1 MTIQLPKAVE
11 EIIARLNEHG
21 YEASAVGG
29 CVRDSLLGRQ
39 PEDWD
44 ITTSARPEQVKE
56 IFYRTIDTGI
66 AHGTVTVMIHK
77 VGYEV
82 TTYRIDGEYEDGRH
96 PKEVQFTS
104 NLIEDLK
111 RRDFTIN
118 AMAYSSRD
126 GIVDAFGGID
136 DLKNGLIRCVGN
148 PIDRFTE
155 DALRILRA
163 VRFSAQLGFEIEKE
177 TYQAISAI
185 APNLEHVSKERILAE
200 LGKLLLSGRAVRFS
214 AQLGFEIEKETYQ
227 AISAIAPNLEHVS
240 KERILAELGKLLLS
254 GHPDRIRLVYETG
267 MAPFI
272 APEFAQVARPLPA
285 MDPDLL
291 AKRHLRWAAFLQNET
306 EERAGRILKQLK
318 SDNDTISRVK
328 TLLRF
333 VKTPLTPQKPVL
345 RKVMS
350 QMTPELFDDLLLL
363 LQADPK
369 GEICRLTEEI
379 RRDGDCLY
387 LKQLAVSGSDLM
399 AAGIEPGKKV
409 GETLKSLLELVL
421 EHPELNQKEQ
431 LIMLALKNA

>member
-1 MTIQLPKAVE
+1 
-11 EIIARLNEHG
+11 
-21 YEASAVGG
+21 
-29 CVRDSLLGRQ
+29 
-39 PEDWD
+39 
-44 ITTSARPEQVKE
+44 
-56 IFYRTIDTGI
+56 
-66 AHGTVTVMIHK
+66 
-77 VGYEV
+77 
-82 TTYRIDGEYEDGRH
+82 
-96 PKEVQFTS
+96 
-104 NLIEDLK
+104 
-111 RRDFTIN
+111 
-118 AMAYSSRD
+118 MAYSSRD

-200 LGKLLLSGRAVRFS
+200 LGKLLLSG
-214 AQLGFEIEKETYQ
+214 
-227 AISAIAPNLEHVS
+227 
-240 KERILAELGKLLLS
+240 
-254 GHPDRIRLVYETG
+254 HPDRIRLVYETG

-285 MDPDLL
+285 MDPGLL

-345 RKVMS
+345 A
-350 QMTPELFDDLLLL
+350 QGDEPDD
-363 LQADPK
+363 
-369 GEICRLTEEI
+369 T
-379 RRDGDCLY
+379 
-387 LKQLAVSGSDLM
+387 
-399 AAGIEPGKKV
+399 GI
-409 GETLKSLLELVL
+409 
-421 EHPELNQKEQ
+421 
-431 LIMLALKNA
+431 I